1 MGAKAQARPDTRI
14 TSRQITVDG
23 RERTFWTTTAA
34 GQETPGAPSAVLLV
48 LHGSSQTGLQVR
60 SFSGKSFDTLAAG
73 GHVAVVYPDGLK
85 KAWNH
90 ATRDAHT
97 VDDVAFI
104 TALADHFHALYGP
117 VPVIAAGYSNGGQ
130 MVIRLI
136 HEIPDRL
143 HGAAIVSAT
152 LPRPGGLAFADKA
165 QPLPVLLIHG
175 TRDLVVPYRG
185 EGTLWGRW
193 ARNPGPSAL
202 ETAEYFAR
210 RNGITEAP
218 VQTALPHRPES
229 GRTWVRGLAFAQAG
243 RAPVTLYTVVGGGH
257 VVPNRRKRAIF
268 VLGRTTQDLSAV
280 EAVADFFPVLRTPDG
295 VAPGPSPAPGTP
307 TDP

>member
-1 MGAKAQARPDTRI
+1 MTSRTQPRPNTRI
-14 TSRQITVDG
+14 SSQALTVDG
-23 RERTFWTTTAA
+23 RARTFSTATAA
-34 GQETPGAPSAVLLV
+34 PAGEEDAPATPSAVLLV

-60 SFSGKSFDTLAAG
+60 AFSGKSFDSLAAG

-90 ATRDAHT
+90 AARDAHT

-104 TALADHFHALYGP
+104 SALADHFHALYGP

-136 HEIPDRL
+136 HELPDKL
-143 HGAAIVSAT
+143 DGAAIVSAT
-152 LPRPGGLAFADKA
+152 LPRPGGLAFADKGL
-165 QPLPVLLIHG
+165 PLPVLLIHG

-185 EGTLWGRW
+185 EGRFWGRW
-193 ARNPGPSAL
+193 ARHPGPSAPD
-202 ETAEYFAR
+202 TARYFAR

-218 VQTALPHRPES
+218 SETVLPHRPAS
-229 GRTWVRGLAFAQAG
+229 GRTWVRALAYAQPG
-243 RAPVTLYTVVGGGH
+243 HAPVTLYTVVGGGH

-268 VLGRTTQDLSAV
+268 VLGRTTQDLSAM
-280 EAVADFFPVLRTPDG
+280 EAVADFFHLRRD
-295 VAPGPSPAPGTP
+295 
-307 TDP
+307 